1 MELILSGLKSIIELY
16 AANIP
21 APIVAVFLIVGS
33 LRVVFKP
40 AFALAYAIAA
50 VTPGTKDDEAVKKAE
65 ESKIAKA
72 IAFALDYIA
81 SIKLP
86 PKK

>member
-1 MELILSGLKSIIELY
+1 MELILDGLKSVLELY
-16 AANIP
+16 AGAIP
-21 APIVAVFLIVGS
+21 APVIGLILIIGS

-40 AFALAYAIAA
+40 LFALAHAIAS
-50 VTPGTKDDEAVKKAE
+50 VTPDTKDDEAIKKIE
-65 ESKIAKA
+65 EHKITKA
-72 IAFALDYIA
+72 IAFALDYVA